1 MIENS
6 TIQMVLSCIH
16 GRLPCN
22 AFVAEALSRK
32 SDVLEKKRGQAA
44 AGILTKGKLLFA
56 KSFPKRSEEQKNVID
71 ILVQRF

>member
-22 AFVAEALSRK
+22 AFAAEALSRK
-32 SDVLEKKRGQAA
+32 SDVLEKKPWAGGGQ
-44 AGILTKGKLLFA
+44 
-56 KSFPKRSEEQKNVID
+56 VY
-71 ILVQRF
+71 